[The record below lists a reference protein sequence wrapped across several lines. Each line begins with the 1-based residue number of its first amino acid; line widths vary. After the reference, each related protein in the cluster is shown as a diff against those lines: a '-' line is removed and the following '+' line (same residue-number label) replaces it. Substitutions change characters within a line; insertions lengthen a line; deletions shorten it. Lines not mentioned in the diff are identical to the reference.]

1 MSRNRRQRP
10 TQNTEGDCEVGD
22 RGPVATAPSL
32 TVIRSILAAIEETDG
47 FKYSERHAYNP
58 KVGGDGA
65 RLNYVC
71 QDSLQNKD
79 RKANKKK
86 KEAEAGDDNDSGAT
100 NKDLLPT
107 YDCGGAVNIKFSIK
121 REAINVVYKHTP
133 IHRDVESRRSGDEYV
148 CFRLSHITQYH

>member
-1 MSRNRRQRP
+1 M
-10 TQNTEGDCEVGD
+10 
-22 RGPVATAPSL
+22 
-32 TVIRSILAAIEETDG
+32 AAIEEADG

-58 KVGGDGA
+58 KIGGDGA

-86 KEAEAGDDNDSGAT
+86 QEAEAEDGDESGAT
-100 NKDLLPT
+100 KKDLIPT
-107 YDCGGAVNIKFSIK
+107 YDCGGAINIKFSIK
-121 REAINVVYKHTP
+121 RDAVHVVYKHNP

-148 CFRLSHITQYH
+148 NFEPGSCG